1 MCNLIFI
8 FKIMNILFGK
18 ITSPVDDVLG
28 SLGIEDRVRIV
39 FLICISKQKKSDQA
53 LVLVEER

>member
-1 MCNLIFI
+1 
-8 FKIMNILFGK
+8 MNILFGK

>member
-1 MCNLIFI
+1 
-8 FKIMNILFGK
+8 MNIFLAK

-39 FLICISKQKKSDQA
+39 CPDSKMSKQKKK
-53 LVLVEER
+53 VIRH

>member
-1 MCNLIFI
+1 
-8 FKIMNILFGK
+8 MNILFGK

-39 FLICISKQKKSDQA
+39 FLICISSKQKKSDQA
-53 LVLVEER
+53 LIVVVK